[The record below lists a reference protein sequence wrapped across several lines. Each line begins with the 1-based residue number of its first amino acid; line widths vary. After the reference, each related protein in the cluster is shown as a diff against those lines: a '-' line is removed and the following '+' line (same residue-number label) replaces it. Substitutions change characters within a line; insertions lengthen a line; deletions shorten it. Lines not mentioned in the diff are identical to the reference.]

1 MSIWMSIKNWIFGF
15 NYIDKESF
23 DKKMDDLVIDF
34 TKSIAKIKENIDA
47 DKDGMVSVAE
57 TYDLVK
63 ATFKMILKMIKSWF

>member
-1 MSIWMSIKNWIFGF
+1 MSIWTTIKNWIFGF

-34 TKSIAKIKENIDA
+34 TNSITKIKENIDV

-57 TYDLVK
+57 TYNLVK

>member
-1 MSIWMSIKNWIFGF
+1 MSIWTTIKNWIFGF

-23 DKKMDDLVIDF
+23 DKKMDGLVIDF
-34 TKSIAKIKENIDA
+34 TNSITKIKENIDV

-63 ATFKMILKMIKSWF
+63 TTFKMILKMIKSWF